1 MKKAAWILFS
11 LAFLISVVSL
21 TAHTYVQWHKNQYFG
36 EIIRMTNNEIVLYD
50 VRVGERV
57 VHISAETPIR
67 RGREVKTGS
76 LQVGERVI
84 VFGEQHEGI
93 IEATSITV
101 VKSGEW
107 SVPPR

>member
-1 MKKAAWILFS
+1 M
-11 LAFLISVVSL
+11 
-21 TAHTYVQWHKNQYFG
+21 
-36 EIIRMTNNEIVLYD
+36 
-50 VRVGERV
+50 
-57 VHISAETPIR
+57 
-67 RGREVKTGS
+67 KTGS